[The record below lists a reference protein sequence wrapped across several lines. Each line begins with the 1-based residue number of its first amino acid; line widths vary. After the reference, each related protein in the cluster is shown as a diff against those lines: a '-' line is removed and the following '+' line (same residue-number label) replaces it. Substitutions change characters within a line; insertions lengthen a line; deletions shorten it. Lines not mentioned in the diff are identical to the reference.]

1 MSRKQK
7 GDVAVN
13 VLAGVIATAIFAA
26 VLALRLFFLGLGIY
40 LVLRLVCWFGVG
52 AVCGWIG
59 GGS

>member
-13 VLAGVIATAIFAA
+13 FLAGGIALAILAG

-40 LVLRLVCWFGVG
+40 LLLRLVCWFGVG

-59 GGS
+59 GAS